1 MGADTRGGPG
11 AGPLPNPPTVP
22 SGGGLAVP
30 SGDRPTDAS
39 GEGPTHSSGEG
50 LAPAKGINQ
59 GVAPV
64 TYGAGDRPPRGDY
77 GRARSDYTCAQDWG
91 RYSAADHDTYRRLH
105 ARQLEQLPGLA
116 CEEFIQAVRQLGAPE
131 RIPRF
136 DEVSERLLPATGW
149 QIVGV
154 PGLIPE
160 EAFFALLAARKFP
173 VTDWIRQPEE
183 FDYVVEPDVFHDLFG
198 HVPLLFNPVFA
209 DYMQAYGAGGLKASR
224 LDACELLARLYWYT
238 VEFGLIATP
247 QGLRAYGAGI
257 LSSAGELRHSVRSAQ
272 PQRVRFDLQRLM
284 RSRYK
289 IDTYQATYFVIESF
303 DELFKA
309 TAPDF
314 TPVYAAV
321 RERIAQEGEV
331 EAGVVLAGG
340 RRYAAMPAVA
350 SDSLPPA

>member
-1 MGADTRGGPG
+1 MIVDKA
-11 AGPLPNPPTVP
+11 L
-22 SGGGLAVP
+22 
-30 SGDRPTDAS
+30 
-39 GEGPTHSSGEG
+39 
-50 LAPAKGINQ
+50 NQ

-64 TYGAGDRPPRGDY
+64 TYGEGTRAPRGDY
-77 GRARSDYTCAQDWG
+77 GRAGADYTCEQAWS
-91 RYSAADHDTYRRLH
+91 RYSAADHDTYRRLY
-105 ARQLEQLPGLA
+105 ARQLQQLPGLA
-116 CEEFIQAVRQLGAPE
+116 CDEFIAAVRQLGAPD

-136 DEVSERLLPATGW
+136 EAISERLMPATGW

-173 VTDWIRQPEE
+173 VTDWIRGAEE

-247 QGLRAYGAGI
+247 SGLRAYGAGL
-257 LSSAGELRHSVRSAQ
+257 LSSAGELRHSVTSSEPKRIA
-272 PQRVRFDLQRLM
+272 FDLKRVM
-284 RSRYK
+284 RTKYK
-289 IDTYQATYFVIESF
+289 IDSYQASYFVISSF
-303 DELFKA
+303 DELFAA

-314 TPVYAAV
+314 TPIYRDVRASIAA
-321 RERIAQEGEV
+321 QGEV
-331 EAGVVLAGG
+331 GAGVVLDGE
-340 RRYAAMPAVA
+340 R
-350 SDSLPPA
+350 SFT